1 MELITY
7 NEALTELCDNFDSLI
22 SPRTISRSNTNIIY
36 LLFKAFAKGWE
47 IVNNVCVTLS
57 NKFNPASCS
66 DEDLES
72 VAFLVGT
79 ERRKGASSGL
89 TVTAV
94 NNDDIN
100 PQILPAGTYTYML
113 DEQTLFQFETTADIS
128 VTAQGSTSLM
138 FLSTSVGSFHVTAQ
152 TDITVTAVD
161 SDDDSPLTIPSQFQF
176 ANADNTLLLGYGDET
191 DLEFRKRILSDTERQ
206 DTIKELELKLRNLPY
221 VFDCNIVFNP
231 TSSDATVG
239 SYTIKPFYMLIL
251 LSTAKYE
258 AEIAEIIAESG
269 IYPSVNV
276 TGVSHE
282 LQYESGIF
290 ADGHYSVYVNDFD
303 RKQFTAT
310 VTYHADPNYISSEQ
324 AESTMRAGIF
334 SEINSNRH
342 TDRVT
347 TEDFYSIIN
356 SLNVKGVSVLGIQLY
371 ENSQEKVYID
381 FLKTEIAELTTL
393 TFSEV

>member
-1 MELITY
+1 MELITF

-89 TVTAV
+89 IVTAV

-100 PQILPAGTYTYML
+100 PQILPAGTYTYVL
-113 DEQTLFQFETTADIS
+113 DEQTIFQLETTADIS
-128 VTAQGSTSLM
+128 VPAQGSTSLM

-161 SDDDSPLTIPSQFQF
+161 SGDDSPLTIPSQFQF
-176 ANADNTLLLGYGDET
+176 ANADNTALLGYTDET
-191 DLEFRKRILSDTERQ
+191 DLEFRKRILSDTDRQ

-221 VFDCNIVFNP
+221 VFDCNIVFN
-231 TSSDATVG
+231 SNSFDAVVG
-239 SYTIKPFYMLIL
+239 SYTVKPYYMLIL
-251 LSTAKYE
+251 LSTAKYDV
-258 AEIAEIIAESG
+258 EIAEIIAESG

-282 LQYESGIF
+282 LRYESGVF
-290 ADGHYSVYVNDFD
+290 ASGYYSVYVNDFD
-303 RKQFTAT
+303 KKQFSAT
-310 VTYHADPNYISSEQ
+310 VTYSADPNYISSAQ
-324 AESTMRAGIF
+324 AEATMRAGIF

>member
-1 MELITY
+1 MELITF
-7 NEALTELCDNFDSLI
+7 NEALTELCDDFDSLI

-47 IVNNVCVTLS
+47 IINNVCVTLS

-89 TVTAV
+89 AVTAV
-94 NNDDIN
+94 NNDDAV
-100 PQILPAGTYTYML
+100 PQTLPAGTYSYAL
-113 DEQTLFQFETTADIS
+113 DEQTIFQLEITADIE
-128 VTAQGSTSLM
+128 VQPQGSVSLM
-138 FLSTSVGSFHVTAQ
+138 FLSDNVGSYHVTAQ
-152 TDITVTAVD
+152 TNITVSAVD

-176 ANADNTLLLGYGDET
+176 ANADNTALLGYTDET
-191 DLEFRKRILSDTERQ
+191 DLEFRKRILSDTDRQ

-221 VFDCNIVFNP
+221 VFDCNIVFNR

-269 IYPSVNV
+269 IYPTVDV

-303 RKQFTAT
+303 KKQFTAT
-310 VTYHADPNYISSEQ
+310 VTYSADPNYISSEQ
-324 AESTMRAGIF
+324 AEATMRAGIF
-334 SEINSNRH
+334 SVINSNRH
-342 TDRVT
+342 TDRIT
-347 TEDFYSIIN
+347 TEDFYDIIN
-356 SLNVKGVSVLGIQLY
+356 SLNIKGVSILGIQLY
-371 ENSQEKVYID
+371 EDSEEKVYVD
-381 FLKTEIAELTTL
+381 FLKTEIAELTAL
-393 TFSEV
+393 SFSEV

>member
-22 SPRTISRSNTNIIY
+22 SPRTISRSNTNVIY

-47 IVNNVCVTLS
+47 IINNVCVALS

-89 TVTAV
+89 SVTVV
-94 NNDDIN
+94 NNDDAVART
-100 PQILPAGTYTYML
+100 LPAGTYTYVL
-113 DEQTLFQFETTADIS
+113 DEQTSFVMELTAD
-128 VTAQGSTSLM
+128 VEVEAQESISLM
-138 FLSTSVGSFHVTAQ
+138 FLSENAGSFHVTAQ
-152 TDITVTAVD
+152 TDIGVTAVD
-161 SDDDSPLTIPSQFQF
+161 SNGDSLTIPSQFQF
-176 ANADNTLLLGYGDET
+176 ANADNTPLLGYTDET
-191 DLEFRKRILSDTERQ
+191 DLEFRKRILSDTDRQ

-251 LSTAKYE
+251 LSTAKYD

-282 LQYESGIF
+282 LRYESGIF
-290 ADGHYSVYVNDFD
+290 ADGYYGVYVNDFD
-303 RKQFTAT
+303 RKQFSAT
-310 VTYHADPNYISSEQ
+310 VTYSADPNYTSSEQ
-324 AESTMRAGIF
+324 AEATMRAGIF
-334 SEINSNRH
+334 STINSNKH
-342 TDRVT
+342 TDRIT
-347 TEDFYSIIN
+347 TEDFYNIIN
-356 SLNVKGVSVLGIQLY
+356 GLNIKGVSLLGIQLY
-371 ENSQEKVYID
+371 ENSEEKVYID
-381 FLKTEIAELTTL
+381 FLKTEIAELVTL
-393 TFSEV
+393 TFAEV